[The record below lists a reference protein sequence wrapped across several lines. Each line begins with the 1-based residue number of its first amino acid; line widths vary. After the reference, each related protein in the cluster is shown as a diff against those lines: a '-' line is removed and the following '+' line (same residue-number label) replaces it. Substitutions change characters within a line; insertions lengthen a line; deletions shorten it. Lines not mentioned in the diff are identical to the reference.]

1 MENNDNGRISE
12 ESSNI
17 PNEERSNFYQ
27 DPVSRISM
35 YPGPYNQNSKNNF
48 IIENPEK
55 NINKNNETLP
65 IKRTI
70 STFNFKIVLIGNVSV
85 GKSSI
90 IKRFINNEF
99 NNTYICTVGT
109 ELSKKSLLIE
119 ENKLINLFI
128 WDTCGQERF
137 RTVTRQ
143 YYRDTEAILLVF
155 DLTNEKSFNDLY
167 SWLEE
172 AINYINISKCLF
184 FLIGN
189 KVDETD
195 KICVKNERIKNFV
208 RKNQRIKKYFEVSAF
223 NGHNI
228 NLTFDIIGEYLVK
241 KFSGEEINKNMKEYK
256 NKLKLENEKIEKNKD
271 KKCC

>member
-17 PNEERSNFYQ
+17 PNEEKSNFYQ

-172 AINYINISKCLF
+172 AINYRINEQAMKTISQYQSFPSKDS
-184 FLIGN
+184 N
-189 KVDETD
+189 
-195 KICVKNERIKNFV
+195 
-208 RKNQRIKKYFEVSAF
+208 S
-223 NGHNI
+223 
-228 NLTFDIIGEYLVK
+228 
-241 KFSGEEINKNMKEYK
+241 
-256 NKLKLENEKIEKNKD
+256 KLELVNE
-271 KKCC
+271 

>member
-17 PNEERSNFYQ
+17 PNEEKSNFYQ

-143 YYRDTEAILLVF
+143 
-155 DLTNEKSFNDLY
+155 
-167 SWLEE
+167 
-172 AINYINISKCLF
+172 
-184 FLIGN
+184 
-189 KVDETD
+189 
-195 KICVKNERIKNFV
+195 
-208 RKNQRIKKYFEVSAF
+208 
-223 NGHNI
+223 
-228 NLTFDIIGEYLVK
+228 
-241 KFSGEEINKNMKEYK
+241 
-256 NKLKLENEKIEKNKD
+256 
-271 KKCC
+271 